1 MSPVNQKTLP
11 VSVITTCFG
20 RNTHL
25 YNLLAS
31 LATASAIP
39 DEVIIVNDDAD
50 AKVLASFG
58 LNIKQIPT
66 KSTAADGRFD
76 IGCNRNLGAAAAT
89 HEAMIFLD
97 VDCLVANNFVE
108 SFFNRLTSHPNALL
122 MGQPRYLTRPL
133 SKMESRQLKQGKL
146 TMATLNRLSIL
157 NPYRFNFSPQSYEN
171 TAEQADKGVMPSQD
185 YGAFWSLCFAIYRE
199 QFKKIGG
206 FDTAY
211 IGYGAE
217 DTDFAFMAKKLGIA
231 FYLTN
236 DLVYHQQHSVHRP
249 PINHLDSIV
258 VNANR
263 FYHKWQHWPMAAWLS
278 EFAQLRFIHWSAE
291 QSQAIKI
298 QNAPTQ
304 ADIEA
309 AHQPDAPFI

>member
-1 MSPVNQKTLP
+1 MSHLNQKTLP

-20 RNTHL
+20 RNAHL
-25 YNLLAS
+25 YNLLSS
-31 LATASAIP
+31 LAAASAVP
-39 DEVIIVNDDAD
+39 SEVIIVNDDSD
-50 AKVLASFG
+50 KDVLASYP
-58 LNIKQIPT
+58 LTIKQIPT
-66 KSTAADGRFD
+66 KSTATDGRFD
-76 IGCNRNLGAAAAT
+76 IGCNRNLGAAAASN
-89 HEAMIFLD
+89 EAMIFLD
-97 VDCLVANNFVE
+97 VDCLVADDFIE
-108 SFFNRLTSHPNALL
+108 SLFERMTRHPTALL

-133 SKMESRQLKQGKL
+133 SKIESRQLKQGKL
-146 TMATLNRLSIL
+146 AMATLNRLSIL
-157 NPYRFNFSPQSYEN
+157 NPYRFNFTMQSYDQKDN
-171 TAEQADKGVMPSQD
+171 DDKGIILTQD
-185 YGAFWSLCFAIYRE
+185 YGAFWSLCFGIYRD
-199 QFKKIGG
+199 QFKQIGG

-249 PINHLDSIV
+249 SINHLNSIV

-263 FYHKWQHWPMAAWLS
+263 FYQKWQHWPMSGWLS
-278 EFAQLRFIHWSAE
+278 EFAQLHLIEWSAA
-291 QSQAIKI
+291 QSTAIKI
-298 QNAPTQ
+298 QNTPSQ

>member
-1 MSPVNQKTLP
+1 MSHLNQKTLP

-20 RNTHL
+20 RNAHL
-25 YNLLAS
+25 YNLLSS
-31 LATASAIP
+31 LAAASAVP
-39 DEVIIVNDDAD
+39 SEVIIVNDDSD
-50 AKVLASFG
+50 KDVLASYP
-58 LNIKQIPT
+58 LTIKQIPT
-66 KSTAADGRFD
+66 KSTATDGRFD
-76 IGCNRNLGAAAAT
+76 IGCNRNLGAAAASN
-89 HEAMIFLD
+89 EAMIFLD
-97 VDCLVANNFVE
+97 VDCLVADDFIE
-108 SFFNRLTSHPNALL
+108 SLFERMTRHPTALL

-133 SKMESRQLKQGKL
+133 SKIESRQLKQGKL
-146 TMATLNRLSIL
+146 AMATLNRLSIL
-157 NPYRFNFSPQSYEN
+157 NPYRFNFSMQSYDQKDN
-171 TAEQADKGVMPSQD
+171 DDKGIILTQD
-185 YGAFWSLCFAIYRE
+185 YGAFWSLCFGIYRD
-199 QFKKIGG
+199 QFKQIGG

-249 PINHLDSIV
+249 PINHLNSIV

-263 FYHKWQHWPMAAWLS
+263 FYQKWQHWPMSGWLS
-278 EFAQLRFIHWSAE
+278 EFAQLQLIEWSAA
-291 QSQAIKI
+291 QSTAIKI
-298 QNAPTQ
+298 QNTPSQ